1 MSRIA
6 MNMPRHIKVKP
17 NQVAMRAWVVLQIGV
32 ALLGTDF
39 GMSGDRKNRAE
50 NCKGDGQQWEAW
62 GDRESKAWQDE
73 IADRGGNV
81 HHLIAPPDIQWR
93 LNFSAPPRL

>member
-1 MSRIA
+1 
-6 MNMPRHIKVKP
+6 MPRHIKVKP
-17 NQVAMRAWVVLQIGV
+17 NQVAIRAWVVLQIGV

-62 GDRESKAWQDE
+62 GNRESKAWQDE

-81 HHLIAPPDIQWR
+81 HRGSYPVVMAGLVPAIHVLLFCR
-93 LNFSAPPRL
+93 R

>member
-17 NQVAMRAWVVLQIGV
+17 NQVAILAWVVLQIGV

-39 GMSGDRKNRAE
+39 GMSADRNDRRAGG
-50 NCKGDGQQWEAW
+50 CKDDG
-62 GDRESKAWQDE
+62 RRRKAWRQ
-73 IADRGGNV
+73 
-81 HHLIAPPDIQWR
+81 
-93 LNFSAPPRL
+93 